1 MRSCFMFAMYVDGF
15 FAVGMLAWLL
25 NYYAL
30 LMGYVSIV
38 LLVLML
44 LLHWVCACRYLVYIR
59 LRFLKFNNEG
69 KYQLCALLMHRFC
82 WFMMLKLTILC
93 EMMQETVE
101 WLLLFFFLAL
111 LLSLIVHVNLCGL
124 QYDSILHVDA
134 NGTWL
139 YTFNIIVVGVMG
151 PLIL

>member
-44 LLHWVCACRYLVYIR
+44 LLH
-59 LRFLKFNNEG
+59 
-69 KYQLCALLMHRFC
+69 
-82 WFMMLKLTILC
+82 
-93 EMMQETVE
+93 
-101 WLLLFFFLAL
+101 
-111 LLSLIVHVNLCGL
+111 
-124 QYDSILHVDA
+124 
-134 NGTWL
+134 
-139 YTFNIIVVGVMG
+139 
-151 PLIL
+151 